1 MSDEQQPDQA
11 EEAARAAAGSPEPP
25 EPAEPGRGADPQPVG
40 PAAGPAGHL
49 PAISPA
55 KPAFRSPRAQSGP
68 EEARPTAR
76 LQEQAQAAG
85 DRPCRPLGQA
95 VNRYRRLQWLRSRS
109 SSRAAAAGAAAAAC
123 PPDTCADAEGAADQ
137 PAEPLRA
144 AGRGVQ
150 HGRVS
155 KATMMP
161 LERRNEPQMLRS
173 FWKQYPSYRV
183 QPLLY
188 KRYNEL
194 LEARAF
200 NEWLENRRIRK
211 EGEEY
216 TDAVGRLTET
226 VNRRLPQLRY
236 APAERSGIRRAA
248 RDIAGPQHPGV
259 GGCGCSKESMEER
272 RLVRLPSAP
281 QTMARCWATSRRGSP
296 SLWSCPSAMPRSTWP
311 PTSTST
317 TSRSLPRR

>member
-1 MSDEQQPDQA
+1 
-11 EEAARAAAGSPEPP
+11 
-25 EPAEPGRGADPQPVG
+25 
-40 PAAGPAGHL
+40 
-49 PAISPA
+49 
-55 KPAFRSPRAQSGP
+55 
-68 EEARPTAR
+68 
-76 LQEQAQAAG
+76 
-85 DRPCRPLGQA
+85 
-95 VNRYRRLQWLRSRS
+95 
-109 SSRAAAAGAAAAAC
+109 
-123 PPDTCADAEGAADQ
+123 
-137 PAEPLRA
+137 
-144 AGRGVQ
+144 
-150 HGRVS
+150 
-155 KATMMP
+155 MMP

-226 VNRRLPQLRY
+226 VNRRLPQRRY

-281 QTMARCWATSRRGSP
+281 Q
-296 SLWSCPSAMPRSTWP
+296 LWPGAGLHPGGGAHHSGAAQAQCLGLHGLPL
-311 PTSTST
+311 
-317 TSRSLPRR
+317 LPRRLPAVFRGAER